1 MAQHVRAIKSRI
13 GNIEDIAQITSAMNA
28 IAMTKV
34 TRLKKKLAH
43 VRPYF
48 ADLETFTRK
57 LASQWSLDAE
67 PHPLTVDRGEE
78 KTAVLV
84 LNSDRGL
91 CERYKGELNHAAET
105 ELAKAGPAARV
116 LAGGE
121 KARSLLRPARRR
133 AAPRV
138 RRRLRSADVGGR
150 RARGGRRHGP
160 LSALGEIGRVKLV
173 YMRFV
178 SDLSQKLAV
187 VDLLPVALTPST
199 AGTTARDSDALRP
212 GEFLVE
218 PDLGTALASTLP
230 LYVRVKLYAAMVET
244 KTSEDAIRRQAM
256 KNATDNA
263 EELLETLRRSYNRA
277 RQQSITREIADI
289 LGGAEALRAN

>member
-13 GNIEDIAQITSAMNA
+13 ENIDDIRQITSAMNA

-48 ADLETFTRK
+48 SDLEAFTRR
-57 LASQWSLDAE
+57 LAGQWSLDAE
-67 PHPLTVDRGEE
+67 PHPLTVDPGPERP
-78 KTAVLV
+78 AVLV

-91 CERYKGELNHAAET
+91 CERYKGELNQAAET
-105 ELAKAGPAARV
+105 ELANGGPTARV

-121 KARSLLRPARRR
+121 KARGHFARRGVEPLR
-133 AAPRV
+133 AYVGVYEPPTWDAAVRV
-138 RRRLRSADVGGR
+138 ADEVMDLFTR
-150 RARGGRRHGP
+150 
-160 LSALGEIGRVKLV
+160 GEIGRVSLV

-178 SDLSQKLAV
+178 SDLSQKRAV
-187 VDLLPVALTPST
+187 VGLLPVRLEATGDAAPS
-199 AGTTARDSDALRP
+199 GP
-212 GEFLVE
+212 GEYLVE
-218 PDLGTALASTLP
+218 PDLAGALSRALP
-230 LYVRVKLYAAMVET
+230 LYVRAKLYAAMVET

-263 EELLETLRRSYNRA
+263 EELLETLQRSYNRA

-289 LGGAEALRAN
+289 LGGAEALRAD

>member
-1 MAQHVRAIKSRI
+1 VAEHVRAIKGRI
-13 GNIEDIAQITSAMNA
+13 GNIENIAQITSAMNA

-43 VRPYF
+43 VRPYC
-48 ADLETFTRK
+48 ADLEAFTRK
-57 LASQWSLDAE
+57 LASQWSLDVE
-67 PHPLTVDRGEE
+67 PHPLAVDPGPDRGV
-78 KTAVLV
+78 VLV

-91 CERYKGELNHAAET
+91 CERYKGELNHAAEAA
-105 ELAKAGPAARV
+105 LAKSGPTARV

-121 KARSLLRPARRR
+121 KARAYFARRGIEPLR
-133 AAPRV
+133 TYIGVYEPPTWEAAVRV
-138 RRRLRSADVGGR
+138 ADEIMDLYTR
-150 RARGGRRHGP
+150 
-160 LSALGEIGRVKLV
+160 GEIGRVTLV

-178 SDLSQKLAV
+178 SDLSQKLSV
-187 VDLLPVALTPST
+187 VDFLPVALTT
-199 AGTTARDSDALRP
+199 AATSAAAEP
-212 GEFLVE
+212 GECLVE
-218 PDLGTALASTLP
+218 PDLATALASALP

-263 EELLETLRRSYNRA
+263 EELLETLRRAYNRA

-289 LGGAEALRAN
+289 LGGAEALRAS